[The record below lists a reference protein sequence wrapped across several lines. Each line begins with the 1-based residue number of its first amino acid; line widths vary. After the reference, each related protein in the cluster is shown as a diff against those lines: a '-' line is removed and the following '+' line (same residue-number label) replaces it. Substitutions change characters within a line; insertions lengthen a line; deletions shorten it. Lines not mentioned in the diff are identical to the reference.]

1 MQIRRLT
8 YFDYRKLKRM
18 VSYLCSD
25 ENDKL
30 AKSIMEEPVGILN
43 AILPLSMKFKSES
56 FILVD
61 DEEILG
67 IITTIR
73 TPGNP
78 YKINITRL
86 IFKEN
91 LYEVGKQLVEYVI
104 QKFGG
109 LGATSFMVTIDE
121 CHDELSNLFING
133 CGFRQCASE
142 TLWKIE
148 RPTPQKPDKN
158 WRYAQNSDSFKIA
171 ELYNSEVINM
181 FKPSLTRH
189 AKEFQDSFFSGFND
203 FYKTRFI
210 IEECK
215 KILGYFSI
223 TTSDNLNYILD
234 MTLNSGYDLDYEK
247 IINIMLCEIAR
258 KKRAFYPLIKQ
269 KRYIKDSEKLENYL
283 KSKGYNPIQT
293 KQILV
298 KDFYKPIKQESK
310 NWNVFL
316 LGEDQGIISSHNIK
330 SW

>member
-8 YFDYRKLKRM
+8 YFDYPKLKRM

-25 ENDKL
+25 ENDNL
-30 AKSIMEEPVGILN
+30 AKSIMEEPVGIIN
-43 AILPLSMKFKSES
+43 AILPLPLKFKSES
-56 FILVD
+56 FILVED
-61 DEEILG
+61 NEILG
-67 IITTIR
+67 LITTFR

-91 LYEVGKQLVEYVI
+91 LYEVGKSLVEYVV
-104 QKFGG
+104 QKFGAM
-109 LGATSFMVTIDE
+109 GATSFMVTIDE
-121 CHDELSNLFING
+121 CHDELSNLFLNG

-148 RPTPQKPDKN
+148 KPTPEKSNIN
-158 WRYAQNSDSFKIA
+158 WRYAQNVDAKEIA
-171 ELYNSEVINM
+171 ELYNSELVNIY
-181 FKPSLTRH
+181 KSSLSRH
-189 AKEFQDSFFSGFND
+189 PKEFQDAFFSGFND
-203 FYKTRFI
+203 YYKTRFV

-234 MTLNSGYDLDYEK
+234 MTLNSGYDFDYEK
-247 IINIMLCEIAR
+247 IINVMLCEIAR

-269 KRYIKDSEKLENYL
+269 KKYIKDSENLENYL
-283 KSKGYNPIQT
+283 KSKNYNPIQT

-298 KDFYKPIKQESK
+298 KDFYKPIKQESTS
-310 NWNVFL
+310 WNVFL
-316 LGEDQGIISSHNIK
+316 LGEDQDIITSNNFK
-330 SW
+330 S